1 MSKQCHET
9 VNGSQWFCSLSLANR
24 ISKMIPFKHCTLKCT
39 INVEMYYLEWLGK
52 IHVSTLHCHAQLLLS
67 YIYTSFWARTCITG
81 GVVPPVCVTDT
92 SLSSG
97 TCGGVVDDD
106 VGEWEPES

>member
-1 MSKQCHET
+1 MS
-9 VNGSQWFCSLSLANR
+9 V
-24 ISKMIPFKHCTLKCT
+24 HCTAMHSCC
-39 INVEMYYLEWLGK
+39 
-52 IHVSTLHCHAQLLLS
+52 CH
-67 YIYTSFWARTCITG
+67 IYTSFWARTCITG

>member
-1 MSKQCHET
+1 MS
-9 VNGSQWFCSLSLANR
+9 V
-24 ISKMIPFKHCTLKCT
+24 HCTAMHSCC
-39 INVEMYYLEWLGK
+39 
-52 IHVSTLHCHAQLLLS
+52 CH
-67 YIYTSFWARTCITG
+67 IYTSFWARTCITV

-106 VGEWEPES
+106 VGE